1 MMRRNKGVAVFRRL
15 FLSHPQ
21 SLGESYFQHQ
31 RVALSFA
38 LPLLGAS
45 LAAFLH
51 ALVPAACERTAG
63 DTIRKLHERLEK
75 RS

>member
-1 MMRRNKGVAVFRRL
+1 MMRRNRGRVVLHRL

-21 SLGESYFQHQ
+21 SVGESYFEHQ

-45 LAAFLH
+45 LAAFVH
-51 ALVPAACERTAG
+51 ALVPALCERTAG
-63 DTIRKLHERLEK
+63 DTIRRLHDRLEK
-75 RS
+75 RA